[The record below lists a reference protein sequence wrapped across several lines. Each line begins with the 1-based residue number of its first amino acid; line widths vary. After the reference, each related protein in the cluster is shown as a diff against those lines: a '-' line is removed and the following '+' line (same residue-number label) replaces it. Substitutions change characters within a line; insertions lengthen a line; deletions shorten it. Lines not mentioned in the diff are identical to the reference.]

1 MQPTDLSARPV
12 VRLAAEDVR
21 RVPMMGIAVGIAI
34 TATVLSI
41 IEKSPLMPWIVGAMW
56 LAVAGTVLAVLPIAN
71 SLTLTPEGF
80 RVRVL
85 GFLGGS
91 VAWSDVELVEAGE
104 GWAGAAVVVHL
115 REGAA
120 ARSIPGLPRDPTLG
134 VSSLVD
140 HYGRDPEE
148 LAGEM
153 ERRRKAAAAAA
164 GA

>member
-1 MQPTDLSARPV
+1 
-12 VRLAAEDVR
+12 
-21 RVPMMGIAVGIAI
+21 MMGIAVGIAI

-41 IEKSPLMPWIVGAMW
+41 IEKSPLMPWLVGVMW
-56 LAVAGTVLAVLPIAN
+56 LAVVGIVLAVLPIAN

-91 VAWSDVELVEAGE
+91 VAWSEVEAVEAGE

-120 ARSIPGLPRDPTLG
+120 ARSFPGLRAIRRSASRRWSTTTAAIRRNSPARWNAAVVPPRVREARIRHP
-134 VSSLVD
+134 
-140 HYGRDPEE
+140 
-148 LAGEM
+148 
-153 ERRRKAAAAAA
+153 
-164 GA
+164 